1 MKVDLIE
8 ALYIVPRC
16 LGAIF
21 FLFLITKIM
30 GKKQVSEFSLFDY
43 VIGISI
49 GNFTAEMTLNM
60 DVQYIDGM
68 VAITTFGILSL
79 VLTKIINKNI
89 KLRKWII
96 GTPTVLMDDG
106 KIIED
111 GLKKV
116 NIDVNDLLEE
126 ARIAGY
132 FDISEIA
139 FAVMEGNGNISFL
152 PKAIYKPVTINDL
165 NIKTEKSSLSANLI
179 VNGEFMDEAINNSNI
194 TLDELKHKIKK
205 ELNLDKPDSILLC
218 TITDKNINFYLKN
231 EKIKNYSLI
240 E

>member
-1 MKVDLIE
+1 MHIDFLEAVKVI
-8 ALYIVPRC
+8 PRC
-16 LGAIF
+16 LGATI
-21 FLFLITKIM
+21 FLFFITKIM
-30 GKKQVSEFSLFDY
+30 GRKQVSEFSLFDY

-194 TLDELKHKIKK
+194 TLEELKHKIKK

>member
-194 TLDELKHKIKK
+194 TLEELKHKIKK
-205 ELNLDKPDSILLC
+205 ELNLDKPDPILLC